1 MQLIIYGG
9 RLPRDFC
16 PSGAMHVCLATGR
29 ASAFFVPY
37 RQTRPALPG
46 KAKQTCYMETNVIQ
60 RKDTRVAAINEWLAA
75 KAQSLSKWYN
85 GRSKSFSPLAGNVFS
100 KKSSFPLPVHKL
112 SLPLLSLTIT
122 NYRAASGIG
131 HCSAFW
137 LGHFFMPL
145 LYPYWRLPFRNYYC
159 SLRRSRDC
167 KQRDV
172 QPPFCISASGGFRIC
187 LQLRNMETNVIQR
200 KDTRVAAINEWL
212 AAKTQSLSKWYN
224 GRSRFYS
231 KLTGFEVKWKTA
243 VRVNLFSLFV
253 VITAVVAAQQPLVS
267 AVSAVCSAWVAYRLN
282 SDEKEGGRK

>member
-1 MQLIIYGG
+1 MQPLFCISAPGG
-9 RLPRDFC
+9 
-16 PSGAMHVCLATGR
+16 SGHGYKSCN
-29 ASAFFVPY
+29 
-37 RQTRPALPG
+37 
-46 KAKQTCYMETNVIQ
+46 METNVIQ

-112 SLPLLSLTIT
+112 SLPLLSVTIT

-167 KQRDV
+167 NQRDV
-172 QPPFCISASGGFRIC
+172 QPLFCISAPGGSGHGY
-187 LQLRNMETNVIQR
+187 NY
-200 KDTRVAAINEWL
+200 AIW
-212 AAKTQSLSKWYN
+212 
-224 GRSRFYS
+224 
-231 KLTGFEVKWKTA
+231 KLM
-243 VRVNLFSLFV
+243 
-253 VITAVVAAQQPLVS
+253 
-267 AVSAVCSAWVAYRLN
+267 
-282 SDEKEGGRK
+282 

>member
-46 KAKQTCYMETNVIQ
+46 KAKQTCY
-60 RKDTRVAAINEWLAA
+60 
-75 KAQSLSKWYN
+75 
-85 GRSKSFSPLAGNVFS
+85 
-100 KKSSFPLPVHKL
+100 
-112 SLPLLSLTIT
+112 
-122 NYRAASGIG
+122 
-131 HCSAFW
+131 
-137 LGHFFMPL
+137 
-145 LYPYWRLPFRNYYC
+145 
-159 SLRRSRDC
+159 
-167 KQRDV
+167 
-172 QPPFCISASGGFRIC
+172 
-187 LQLRNMETNVIQR
+187 METNVIQR

-282 SDEKEGGRK
+282 SDGKKGGRK